1 MYGKRLQTA
10 VLARMV
16 SSCFGLPVL
25 ISAFSKLVTLSIP
38 AARTGTL
45 GERYL
50 LSLAGPIIAEWVFV
64 IGAFLALR
72 RRSESLRSVGLER
85 MGNWAAW
92 ITALL
97 FAAITIASNLRFF

>member
-1 MYGKRLQTA
+1 MESGFRRQCWLEW
-10 VLARMV
+10 LALG
-16 SSCFGLPVL
+16 FGLPVL

-64 IGAFLALR
+64 IGKRPHFR
-72 RRSESLRSVGLER
+72 
-85 MGNWAAW
+85 
-92 ITALL
+92 
-97 FAAITIASNLRFF
+97 